1 MKNTLLLL
9 LLLLLLPLL
18 SFGQETNDA
27 SSDSRTLTALDY
39 VKKGDENYFLG
50 NYFEAVSDY
59 SEAIGINPDSYIAY
73 NKRALANFELGYY
86 DSAVGDFGKAITI
99 NPDSFIAYYNRGRL
113 FSDRTNFIDAISDFT
128 EVIRVKPDYAMAYEL
143 RGYAKYK
150 YGLPHC
156 SDYKKC
162 CELGLERCCMIICNE

>member
-9 LLLLLLPLL
+9 ILLPLL
-18 SFGQETNDA
+18 SFGQGANDA
-27 SSDSRTLTALDY
+27 SADSSTITALDY

-50 NYFEAVSDY
+50 NYFEAISDY
-59 SEAIGINPDSYIAY
+59 SEAIGINPECYIAY

-86 DSAVGDFGKAITI
+86 DGAVGDFGKAITI

-113 FSDRTNFIDAISDFT
+113 LKDITDFIGAISDFT
-128 EVIRVKPDYAMAYEL
+128 EVIRLKPDYAMAYEL
-143 RGYAKYK
+143 RGHAKYK
-150 YGLPHC
+150 HGLPHC

-162 CELGLERCCMIICNE
+162 CELGLERCCMIICTE